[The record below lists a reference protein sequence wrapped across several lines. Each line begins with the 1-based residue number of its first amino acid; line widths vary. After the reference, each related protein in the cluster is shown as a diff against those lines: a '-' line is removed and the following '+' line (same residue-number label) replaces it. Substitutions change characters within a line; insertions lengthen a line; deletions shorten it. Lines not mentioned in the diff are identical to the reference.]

1 MSKRGYGR
9 SLLFVALA
17 TGIGWLLR
25 GWFTLTDQSI
35 VYLYVIVATALLFG
49 RGPAF
54 VATVGSVVTFDFFF
68 VPPVFEFNVA
78 DLHYTIT
85 FLMLFLVGLLV
96 SNLAERLRKKQQ
108 ALAEKERRTT
118 LLYELSLHLA
128 SASTESEAI
137 QILVEDLYTDLGA
150 AVAVYQPD
158 SHGVLQVV
166 AHQGQPPWGTSAYE
180 AMERAWTGVGTA
192 PFQHIPI
199 VCVPIVDVVLP
210 LALLVLDAGD
220 RARADESQ
228 MQLVKAMAQHTG
240 LCIAKARA
248 VQSNKNAEVR
258 ARSEESRSALLS
270 AVSHDLR
277 TPLAAITEAATMLR
291 DDAHLF
297 APAQRDDITRTIC
310 EQAEQMDRQIA
321 NLLDMTRF
329 AAGFVIAQRSW
340 ISCKEL
346 LCSALNLAQNK
357 VLELNVTLNV
367 PDSLPLLHVDT
378 LLFERLFANLL
389 ENAVK
394 YAGTGAR
401 VEIVARHEAG
411 TLAVDVADNG
421 PGLPEGSEE
430 RIFDK
435 FYRAAQIHTT
445 GAGLGLA
452 ICRAIAELHQGTI
465 SAFNRVEGGAVF
477 RVRIPILNVTPDAA
491 ALLGA

>member
-1 MSKRGYGR
+1 V
-9 SLLFVALA
+9 VA
-17 TGIGWLLR
+17 
-25 GWFTLTDQSI
+25 
-35 VYLYVIVATALLFG
+35 
-49 RGPAF
+49 
-54 VATVGSVVTFDFFF
+54 FDFFF
-68 VPPVFEFNVA
+68 VPPVFEFNIA

-96 SNLAERLRKKQQ
+96 SDLAERLRKKQQ
-108 ALAEKERRTT
+108 ALAEKERRTA

-137 QILVEDLYTDLGA
+137 QILVEDLSTDLGR

-158 SHGVLQVV
+158 AHGVLQVV
-166 AHQGQPPWGTSAYE
+166 AHQGQLPWGTIADE
-180 AMERAWTGVGTA
+180 AMERAWTKYACTGLGSA
-192 PFQHIPI
+192 SFQHMPI
-199 VCVPIVDVVLP
+199 ACVPILDVALP

-220 RARADESQ
+220 RDRADESQ

-291 DDAHLF
+291 DDTHLF

-329 AAGFVIAQRSW
+329 VAGFVVAQRSW

-401 VEIVARHEAG
+401 VEIVASHEAG

-445 GAGLGLA
+445 GTGLGLA
-452 ICRAIAELHQGTI
+452 ICRAIAELHEGTI
-465 SAFNRVEGGAVF
+465 VAFNRAEGGAVF
-477 RVRIPILNVTPDAA
+477 RVCIPIAKVMPDTA